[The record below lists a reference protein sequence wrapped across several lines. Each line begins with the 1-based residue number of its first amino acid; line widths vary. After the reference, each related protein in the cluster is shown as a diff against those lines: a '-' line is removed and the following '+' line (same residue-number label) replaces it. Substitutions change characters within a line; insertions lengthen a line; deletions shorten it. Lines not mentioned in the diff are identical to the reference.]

1 MVEVGRCKCVG
12 EKFGGWGP
20 TFMYHLV
27 CIVVWPGANPNCLP
41 GLNPYFLQIAHSY
54 SLVIHH
60 PSLIPNQ
67 RWSKILIMVS
77 HSQDFMNNVCTRTI
91 HFNHHTKKLDY
102 YGGNYDNYVITRR
115 EVADAQMKIYKREQ
129 EQIAHMKSYIARFGH
144 GA

>member
-1 MVEVGRCKCVG
+1 
-12 EKFGGWGP
+12 
-20 TFMYHLV
+20 
-27 CIVVWPGANPNCLP
+27 
-41 GLNPYFLQIAHSY
+41 
-54 SLVIHH
+54 
-60 PSLIPNQ
+60 
-67 RWSKILIMVS
+67 MVS

-144 GA
+144 GASNLARQAQSKEKTLAKMISKGLTEKPVGDKGRNGLLVAW